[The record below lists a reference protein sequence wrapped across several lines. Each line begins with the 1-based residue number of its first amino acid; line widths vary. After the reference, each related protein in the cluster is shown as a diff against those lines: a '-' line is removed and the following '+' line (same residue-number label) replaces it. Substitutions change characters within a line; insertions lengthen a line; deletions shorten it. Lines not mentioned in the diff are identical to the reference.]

1 MPRLTKTTDS
11 RQRRLS
17 RPGRVGLL
25 LTPVLLTG
33 SLLVGTVLG
42 SALPETAAVGDTDW
56 QSATAALV
64 AAARQAGVTQLAGL
78 IEDWPLPDESDI
90 LDRQVIVPITER
102 LQPPLELTAATQ
114 PLWEAFVT
122 LRRQR
127 AARFF
132 DQATEAVNCLRR
144 ATSAHTPTTTSEA
157 VRLLFR
163 TLREDPDHAD
173 ARRAVGYVRRDDC
186 WVWPNVARRLSRRQ
200 TFTKRRGWQPR
211 GRLAAPANA
220 PKAVPGQAVPLA
232 QADRFASA
240 HWEIRTTAGLEAAG
254 DLAERLEATRLF
266 WLQAFGG
273 FAYLPSELQRRLAGQ
288 ARPLPT
294 ADFKAV
300 LLADRRQY
308 IAELELLEPRIAR
321 TLGIY
326 WTPTQTAWFFLGD
339 EPPARTV
346 EHEATHQLFAESR
359 RTSPAAGSRHGMW
372 ALEAVACYMESLEAT
387 PFGFT
392 LGGRSAGRVPAARER
407 LLDDGFFVPL
417 RELCRLD
424 RASLQ
429 NDPRLPQIYS
439 QLSGLADFFLNGDR
453 GRYRDAFLEYLIG
466 LYRGTADSDTLWK
479 RCDRTPEQLDD
490 AYRRH
495 LAPS

>member
-1 MPRLTKTTDS
+1 MPRLTKTTDP

-17 RPGRVGLL
+17 RLGRVGLL
-25 LTPVLLTG
+25 LTAGLLTG
-33 SLLVGTVLG
+33 SLPVGTVLG
-42 SALPETAAVGDTDW
+42 ATTPDAAAVGDTAW
-56 QSATAALV
+56 QTETAALV
-64 AAARQAGVTQLAGL
+64 SAAQLAGATQLAAL
-78 IEDWPLPDESDI
+78 IEDWPLPDESDV
-90 LDRQVIVPITER
+90 LDRQVIVPIAER
-102 LQPPLELTAATQ
+102 LQPPTELTADTQ
-114 PLWEAFVT
+114 PLWEEFVT

-144 ATSAHTPTTTSEA
+144 VPNAHTPTTTSEA

-163 TLREDPDHAD
+163 TLREDPDHAA
-173 ARRAVGYVRRDDC
+173 ARQAVGYVARDGC

-200 TFTKRRGWQPR
+200 SFTEGRGWQAR
-211 GRLAAPANA
+211 GRLTVPANT
-220 PKAVPGQAVPLA
+220 PKAVPGQTVPLA

-254 DLAERLEATRLF
+254 ALAGRLEATRLF

-308 IAELELLEPRIAR
+308 IAELKQLEPRIAE

-339 EPPARTV
+339 EQPARTV

-359 RTSPAAGSRHGMW
+359 WTSPTAGSRHGMW

-407 LLDDGFFVPL
+407 LLDDGFVVPL
-417 RELCRLD
+417 RELCGLD

-466 LYRGTADSDTLWK
+466 LYQGTADSDTLWK